1 MERCIP
7 LPINKGEN
15 HFKEWKIIL
24 VHIPSRLN
32 AVCISDDSTLLAGSF
47 NDSIVRVWTLTPKK
61 LCALKSPSQMQQITL
76 AAGDVT
82 KHTLKLHP
90 YNVIQPIQL

>member
-1 MERCIP
+1 
-7 LPINKGEN
+7 
-15 HFKEWKIIL
+15 
-24 VHIPSRLN
+24 
-32 AVCISDDSTLLAGSF
+32 VCISDDSTLLAGSF